1 MTRWWQPLED
11 EDVRNERLWEWA
23 QDYLADEGIDNPTD
37 AQIEARVDRLRE
49 SEDDA
54 DAEVR
59 AENHHAALMDRRQGD
74 WDRYVDSL

>member
-1 MTRWWQPLED
+1 MTRWWQPPED
-11 EDVRNERLWEWA
+11 EDARNERLWEWA

-37 AQIEARVDRLRE
+37 AQIEARADLLRE

-59 AENHHAALMDRRQGD
+59 AENHHTAQQDRWQGD